1 MRIGIEAQRLLRRN
15 KHGID
20 IVALNI
26 LRTLPLADTVNEY
39 VLFTRNGEDTACLSM
54 LSNIR
59 TVILPA
65 LTYADWEQIRL
76 PLAVRKEKIDLLLCT
91 SSTAPLF
98 VSVPTILTVHDVI
111 SFERPLFGERGQ
123 SIYQRLGNAYRTF
136 VSRRA
141 MANAEKIVTVSNF
154 EKEQIVLRFPLLQS
168 RVSVIHNGVDA
179 QFFSTAGEKDVRDVQ
194 QQYAL
199 PRSYFLHFGNSD
211 PKKNTAFVVR
221 SFVTYAQ
228 KATNIIP
235 LVVTD
240 LPRTTVDALLKK
252 YSAEHLSKHIHTPG
266 YIAHDH
272 LPGMYASALA
282 LLFPSKRESFGLPIL
297 EAMAAGVPVI
307 AMKNSAI
314 TEVAGDAALFLRS
327 EHTHELA
334 LAMNVIQTDSQRV
347 IAQVQRGINRAAEFG
362 WNRAAEL
369 YTLQFA
375 SFRHMI
381 SVPVNR
387 SSNYTVQPSF
397 H

>member
-1 MRIGIEAQRLLRRN
+1 MRIGIEAQRILRRN

-26 LRTLPLADTVNEY
+26 LRNLPLLDTANEY
-39 VLFTRNGEDTACLSM
+39 VLFTRNGEDASCLSM

-76 PLAVRKEKIDLLLCT
+76 PLAVRKEKIDILLCT

-111 SFERPLFGERGQ
+111 SFERPLFGKQGQ
-123 SIYQRLGNAYRTF
+123 SVYQRLGNAYRTV

-141 MANAEKIVTVSNF
+141 MANADKIVTVSNF
-154 EKEQIVLRFPLLQS
+154 EKEQIVTRFPQLQN

-179 QFFSTAGEKDVRDVQ
+179 QFFSTAGEKDVRAVQ

-211 PKKNTAFVVR
+211 PKKNTAFVIR
-221 SFVTYAQ
+221 SFVTYAM
-228 KATNIIP
+228 KTNNIVP

-240 LPRTTVDALLKK
+240 LPRSTVDALLKK
-252 YSAEHLSKHIHTPG
+252 YSADHLSEHIHTPG

-272 LPGMYASALA
+272 LPEMYASALA

-307 AMKNSAI
+307 ALKNSAVA
-314 TEVAGDAALFLRS
+314 EVAGDAALFLRS

-334 LAMNVIQTDSQRV
+334 SAMNVVQTDSQKV
-347 IAQVQRGINRAAEFG
+347 IAQVQRGIDRAAQFG
-362 WNRAAEL
+362 WKRAAEL
-369 YTLQFA
+369 YALQFS

-381 SVPVNR
+381 PVSVDH
-387 SSNYTVQPSF
+387 SSSYTVQPSF
-397 H
+397 Q